1 MTILKQLIK
10 NVPRIPVHD
19 VVIGVFSTLVKTEN
33 SCGIASTIKYGSP
46 HQRIKD
52 SGQLERYSLR
62 ELAELALSENL
73 LEASVGMAAINS
85 IFPVDDTRYRQINAS
100 DIIVKKGCGKTLGII
115 GHFPFL
121 ERLNDQFEQVYIFEK
136 QSQEGDLGEQDI
148 PEYLPQVDVVA
159 ITGTTITNHTFEDI
173 LKWSSKDA
181 VKIVLGPSTPLSPV
195 LFDMGIDVIAGSV
208 VRDYEI
214 TRQQVLQATPSRY
227 LEGLE
232 FATLFRED
240 YC

>member
-1 MTILKQLIK
+1 MIK

-19 VVIGVFSTLVKTEN
+19 VVIGVFSTLVKTEMN
-33 SCGIASTIKYGSP
+33 CGIASTIKYGSP

-52 SGQLERYSLR
+52 SGQLEELTLR
-62 ELAELALSENL
+62 ELAEYVFSENL

-85 IFPVDDTRYRQINAS
+85 MFPIDDSHYRQVNAS
-100 DIIVKKGCGKTLGII
+100 DIIVEKGQGRTLGII

-121 ERLNDQFEQVYIFEK
+121 ERLKGQFKQVYIFEK
-136 QSQEGDLGEQDI
+136 QPQKGDLGEKDI
-148 PEYLPQVDVVA
+148 PEYLPEVDIVA